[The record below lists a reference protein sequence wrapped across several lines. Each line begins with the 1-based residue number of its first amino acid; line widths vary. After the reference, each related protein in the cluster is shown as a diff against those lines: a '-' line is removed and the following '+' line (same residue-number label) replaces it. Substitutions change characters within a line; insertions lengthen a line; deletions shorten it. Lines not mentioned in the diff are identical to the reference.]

1 MSLGTVGPELGVSA
15 RDDQESG
22 DPSGTAVVD
31 DGHDLVC
38 GDGHDRDRR
47 GLGDLLDRAVGGDA
61 QHSLTGGHRRAI
73 DRADGACEA
82 AGHEVLQQTMPEGG
96 GVTARAHHDDGV
108 WCNQTHHRLSLG
120 AMLARRTHSL
130 GRLGGLDV
138 ERQRDHAVLEVV
150 RRVVAGLF
158 ECHEHP
164 AVARQHLRDESRDP
178 VLSSGRGQVL
188 EEHGPQPA
196 TLVVVT
202 DDEGDLGIG
211 VVDPVIAT
219 DADQLPAD
227 SGNQR
232 HSVDVVDVGEAMDV
246 ALGQLGV
253 GGKEAVV
260 DRLVR
265 QRAMERRKP
274 IVIVG
279 IDGADPHGTPV
290 AHRHI
295 GLPMG
300 GRSRGY
306 RDVWALGHA
315 PQPSARHAEGDM

>member
-1 MSLGTVGPELGVSA
+1 M
-15 RDDQESG
+15 
-22 DPSGTAVVD
+22 
-31 DGHDLVC
+31 
-38 GDGHDRDRR
+38 
-47 GLGDLLDRAVGGDA
+47 
-61 QHSLTGGHRRAI
+61 
-73 DRADGACEA
+73 
-82 AGHEVLQQTMPEGG
+82 
-96 GVTARAHHDDGV
+96 
-108 WCNQTHHRLSLG
+108 
-120 AMLARRTHSL
+120 
-130 GRLGGLDV
+130 
-138 ERQRDHAVLEVV
+138 
-150 RRVVAGLF
+150 
-158 ECHEHP
+158 
-164 AVARQHLRDESRDP
+164 
-178 VLSSGRGQVL
+178 
-188 EEHGPQPA
+188 
-196 TLVVVT
+196 VVT